1 MNRAA
6 LLAFFLAGGLG
17 AALVHFGEA
26 TLLARLTATVCVLC
40 VVLLA
45 LLLLTA
51 LLRHLPRP
59 VLLTL
64 GFIAALIGLRALYL
78 ALRFHWLTGGVAF
91 LGLLLAIMLLWNARL
106 RWPTLSRRTGVAL
119 AACCGLGLVVQA
131 GTFPP
136 RELLPTVRRWK
147 REPRTRT
154 PLSLLSHAGLLGG
167 LVLLG
172 AGGLLSLRP
181 AQLEHR

>member
-17 AALVHFGEA
+17 AALVHVGEA

-51 LLRHLPRP
+51 LLRHLPLP

-106 RWPTLSRRTGVAL
+106 RWPTLFTSPAPGEAGPRRSS
-119 AACCGLGLVVQA
+119 
-131 GTFPP
+131 
-136 RELLPTVRRWK
+136 PTTTAFVRWPCWR
-147 REPRTRT
+147 
-154 PLSLLSHAGLLGG
+154 
-167 LVLLG
+167 
-172 AGGLLSLRP
+172 
-181 AQLEHR
+181 